1 MNTYLAKKITLALLL
16 ASPIYSLSISD
27 IAYAENTGGILEQT
41 GKHYSYTGENNP
53 ANSEM
58 YIDNLDLTNGSD
70 KGYCEIYGGMSEDED
85 IIVENNKV
93 NVNIDSI
100 GDLEDRLYYSI
111 KTYGGYSNKGDV
123 KNNTITINGG
133 TFNEQIMIMGGRSDT
148 GIAEGNAVII
158 NGGTFNE
165 QTTVTG
171 GITSKSDTGIAE
183 NNAVIINGATFNNN
197 SKIVAVES
205 HGIGQNNKLEI
216 NESTVINGGY
226 IYGVNGAYDIVE
238 ANNNEV
244 KIIGTENNKIQLNN
258 VKNISGVVSQN
269 STNLKNITGNVIT
282 MKDIDINSE
291 DDMYI
296 AVVNMNTN
304 NYDDEGNR
312 IISNNTLNMEKV
324 FVNGE
329 RSIKIYGIEHKNCT
343 IPDSQIFSDN
353 NVVLSD
359 SIIES
364 NSISINGVYL
374 SSRYNSAKARDN
386 TGQNNKLEINSSTI
400 LTNNDIN
407 ITGAYVKNGNI
418 IDNST
423 IIKNSTVQTLNGSI
437 NIYGTNSND
446 GAVNINN
453 NEIIISDSDI
463 KIGNTSNEDINIYA
477 VFRNQPFDMDME
489 GNKAE
494 VRNNRIILQGNSDV
508 EFANLWGYKQIIIP
522 PNIDNNFYEENNKL
536 ILDNWAGK
544 VKSVNNFTDI
554 EFKNIKDEAD
564 VILNPTQTLDL
575 ADMTVSVSTEG
586 LDLSENSQHTLIQNM
601 KNTDLATMDIKDGET
616 VEETDNGVRVHEL
629 SHEIS
634 DTKDKLLLNV
644 GKSVLAGNYTDAS
657 GKSYGNSVLNIDEG
671 FHTNAGVVAGSYGTG
686 SAAAQNGRVVISGD
700 FAGKTDTVYGGY
712 SENGSVSNNSI
723 ELQSAASAENLNLFG
738 ANKKGTNNTLEVNNW
753 QGDVKN
759 IGNFNAV
766 NFANVNWQPNNEK
779 GIINITGDEATDLS
793 GTKVNVKQVSLSG
806 GQNINAGQSMK
817 LISGR
822 QINNFAEGTVNTTA
836 GVVTDI
842 EGKVALDG
850 GKDVTMTV
858 TSVGANKQTNLV
870 AENRAVAA
878 AFLNQGGDLV
888 SDGLNSLTDQY
899 GYGMKTFAAVYGN
912 RSTYD
917 VNSDLKINGWS
928 EIIGIGEKKRFS
940 NSDFAYGVFYENG
953 RGNYRTYNEF
963 NNEFFRGD
971 GDLVYNGGGIAAR
984 LNKDNGMYYEGS
996 LRAGTL
1002 KSEMSNALKDS
1013 SGNSYGY
1020 ENDSTYYGAHVGVG
1034 RVLKLD
1040 ENRDLDIYG
1049 KFFHTY
1055 IDGDDMEIAGDRFSF
1070 DSVTSDRLRIGAQL
1084 TTNKNNKWSTHYG
1097 LAYEYEFNG
1106 DSDMKAGQF
1115 DMPTQSLE
1123 GGTVIGEIGLTYQ
1136 GSELS
1141 PWSLDLNLRGYEGQR
1156 EGFSGHVQATYS
1168 F

>member
-1 MNTYLAKKITLALLL
+1 MTGWFDIGKIDGDGNARNNEMVINGGTVDGSFITVGSVQNGIVSDNTLL
-16 ASPIYSLSISD
+16 IKGGTFKDD
-27 IAYAENTGGILEQT
+27 IQLKGGFTTTSGLL
-41 GKHYSYTGENNP
+41 ENNKILVQGT
-53 ANSEM
+53 A
-58 YIDNLDLTNGSD
+58 DNLIDFTGVSSRGIITGAHPQTEASAYSNVVNINCADFGSVH
-70 KGYCEIYGGMSEDED
+70 IYGAGGDSGSWNYGQEAN
-85 IIVENNKV
+85 NNKV
-93 NVNIDSI
+93 NINNSIFNGTSAIKGIRMQMKSSEGLTEIDNNIVEINNSQFNVNENFIGNVEIAGVDLVDISNKNVNSETELIDNCLEINDSI
-100 GDLEDRLYYSI
+100 VNGNYNIEIIGAGAS
-111 KTYGGYSNKGDV
+111 GY
-123 KNNTITINGG
+123 NNTIDN
-133 TFNEQIMIMGGRSDT
+133 NKL
-148 GIAEGNAVII
+148 II
-158 NGGTFNE
+158 
-165 QTTVTG
+165 
-171 GITSKSDTGIAE
+171 
-183 NNAVIINGATFNNN
+183 NN
-197 SKIVAVES
+197 SKI
-205 HGIGQNNKLEI
+205 
-216 NESTVINGGY
+216 STDWLLNDNG
-226 IYGVNGAYDIVE
+226 
-238 ANNNEV
+238 
-244 KIIGTENNKIQLNN
+244 
-258 VKNISGVVSQN
+258 
-269 STNLKNITGNVIT
+269 
-282 MKDIDINSE
+282 
-291 DDMYI
+291 
-296 AVVNMNTN
+296 
-304 NYDDEGNR
+304 
-312 IISNNTLNMEKV
+312 
-324 FVNGE
+324 
-329 RSIKIYGIEHKNCT
+329 IKIYGGYVYKGRANAGEIAGGSITNNLVEISDTIVGDEDDTNIDIYASYFDNEQPKDLTPWNGETKNNTLVIKGTSNIEKANLYGYGVTSADT
-343 IPDSQIFSDN
+343 I
-353 NVVLSD
+353 NVEAD
-359 SIIES
+359 
-364 NSISINGVYL
+364 
-374 SSRYNSAKARDN
+374 
-386 TGQNNKLEINSSTI
+386 NNKL
-400 LTNNDIN
+400 
-407 ITGAYVKNGNI
+407 V
-418 IDNST
+418 
-423 IIKNSTVQTLNGSI
+423 
-437 NIYGTNSND
+437 
-446 GAVNINN
+446 
-453 NEIIISDSDI
+453 
-463 KIGNTSNEDINIYA
+463 
-477 VFRNQPFDMDME
+477 
-489 GNKAE
+489 
-494 VRNNRIILQGNSDV
+494 
-508 EFANLWGYKQIIIP
+508 
-522 PNIDNNFYEENNKL
+522 
-536 ILDNWAGK
+536 LDNWAGK
-544 VKSVNNFTDI
+544 VNSVNNFNSI

-1002 KSEMSNALKDS
+1002 KSEMNNALKDG